1 MMKKHMVGP
10 DGLTIE
16 ESEKVAELK
25 EKGPN
30 EVETDEE
37 IEEHLV
43 IQEASDCSI
52 PEEVVEVKDDDIDY
66 SKFVIFY

>member
-1 MMKKHMVGP
+1 MRRIGTEDCH
-10 DGLTIE
+10 DLD
-16 ESEKVAELK
+16 EKEVE
-25 EKGPN
+25 GRVTN

>member
-1 MMKKHMVGP
+1 MMKKHMVGQ
-10 DGLTIE
+10 DGLTVE
-16 ESEKVAELK
+16 ESEKMADGGI
-25 EKGPN
+25 KGPK

-52 PEEVVEVKDDDIDY
+52 PEELVEDRDDDIDY